1 MAITVFSFKSSQ
13 IFHLIAGPLGRP
25 PSLRLPRHLIN
36 ANLASAAP
44 VPPICPPS
52 VAATM
57 LRLLLL
63 SAIVLF
69 VTIPLAAP
77 HEGHDDVAAAGSCEV
92 SPDVRIVADY
102 RPGIISVDGH
112 ADDWAG
118 VEGSEFSL
126 LPALDPDADK
136 EYTGG
141 KISIKAVHDGNHVF
155 FILQIDGEYAYS
167 QGENQKC
174 PSVAL
179 MFQVGENA
187 SYHNMGGCKNFRGS
201 CNNMTC
207 RGHEVDIMHLSI
219 GNAIPGRLY
228 GANLVDNSEGTG
240 GDRFGHL
247 VDVYAW
253 NPHCLYLDGKGPSA
267 LVEDDSPYSKGGEKG
282 TYYFEF
288 SRPLRTMDRSQQDVQ
303 FVIGQTSRVAA
314 AFWYPTGG
322 KPWSKSQHY
331 SASCDWLPLDITA
344 PSSSSSYM
352 TSSNSSW
359 DAATAFSL
367 LLSVLAFC
375 LSVFLGYWVS
385 RSKAVPFTPIDGL

>member
-1 MAITVFSFKSSQ
+1 
-13 IFHLIAGPLGRP
+13 
-25 PSLRLPRHLIN
+25 
-36 ANLASAAP
+36 
-44 VPPICPPS
+44 
-52 VAATM
+52 M
-57 LRLLLL
+57 LRLFLL

-77 HEGHDDVAAAGSCEV
+77 HEGHDDVAAGSCEV

-102 RPGIISVDGH
+102 RPGIITVDGH

-187 SYHNMGGCKNFRGS
+187 SYHNMGGCKNLRGS

-207 RGHEVDIMHLSI
+207 RGHEVDIMHFSI

-253 NPHCLYLDGKGPSA
+253 NPHCLYLDGKGPSGNSSYAQNDWQGAWWHSMITTHSA

-288 SRPLRTMDRSQQDVQ
+288 SRSLRTMDRSQQDVQ